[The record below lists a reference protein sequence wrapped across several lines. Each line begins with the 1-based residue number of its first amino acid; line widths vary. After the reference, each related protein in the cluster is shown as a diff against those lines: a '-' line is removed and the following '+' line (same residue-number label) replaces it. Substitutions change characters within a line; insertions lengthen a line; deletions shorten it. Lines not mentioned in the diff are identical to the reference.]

1 LIYIPAQKKDVCQ
14 TVLEDKNKSNLG
26 LVLIKGLSKDGQE
39 YNGGK
44 ITDPSLVKCISVLL
58 L

>member
-1 LIYIPAQKKDVCQ
+1 MQNCVG
-14 TVLEDKNKSNLG
+14 EDKNKAILG

-44 ITDPSLVKCISVLL
+44 ITDPSLVKV
-58 L
+58 